1 MFGVCRV
8 IETKLQVLIYDA
20 VEIKHS
26 IMISL
31 LKQTLFLVTPM
42 DIETK
47 LYSLIDLA
55 GNGGCNKSNR
65 IFVACFSPMIWLI
78 V

>member
-1 MFGVCRV
+1 MKILIV
-8 IETKLQVLIYDA
+8 IY
-20 VEIKHS
+20 
-26 IMISL
+26 L

-47 LYSLIDLA
+47 VFLDRPA
-55 GNGGCNKSNR
+55 GNGEYNKPNP
-65 IFVACFSPMIWLI
+65 IFVACFSPKIWLI